1 MVLVTVLMIGSP
13 LVPIL
18 ASPAFA
24 ATLPPDFQEQV
35 VFGGLVQPTNIE
47 FAPDGRI
54 FVAEKRGTIKVFDNL
69 ADTTATIFADLSTNV
84 HDVWD
89 RGLFGL
95 ALAPNFPTDPSVYVL
110 YTYDAPPGQIAPVW
124 NDAVP
129 RDPNDGTCIVTGRLS
144 KLQANGNVMTG
155 GEQVL
160 ITDWCQ
166 QYPSHSVGD
175 LHFGADGALYVTG
188 GDGASFS
195 ATDFG
200 QLGNP
205 INPCGDP
212 PGGAMTPPSAEGG
225 ALRSQDLRTTG
236 DPTTLDGAVL
246 RLDPVTGAA
255 MPGNPLI
262 GSADVNARRIVAYGL
277 RNPFRFT
284 FRPGTNEI
292 WINDV
297 GWGTWEE
304 VNRITNPTAG
314 VTNFGWPCF
323 EGAGRMASYDSANLN
338 ICENLYA
345 SGGQTGPYM
354 AYNHNS
360 TVVAGESCPAGGS
373 SITGAAFYP
382 ASGGPYPAAYQGALF
397 FADYSRNCIWAMKPL
412 SPGGLPSP
420 NNIETF
426 VAGASGPTDLAIGP
440 GGELYYT
447 DLNTGTVRR
456 IRYFPANQ
464 PPVAQISASPTSG
477 GAPLTV
483 NFNGSGSTDADP
495 ADQGRLQY
503 RWDFTSDG
511 TVDATAETASFTYQ
525 TAGAYTASLTVVD
538 TLGAASTT
546 TVAITPGSSMPT
558 AFMDTPSGGLTW
570 AVGDTITFSGHATDP
585 EQGTLP
591 ASALTW
597 QLRMQ
602 HCSSATNCHIH
613 VLQNFVGVAS
623 GSFVAPDHEYPSY
636 LELQL
641 TVTDATGLTSTVT
654 RRLDPKTVT
663 LTFMAD
669 TAGLRITVGS
679 VTLSAP
685 FTVTVIQGSTVSVS
699 ALTPQK
705 YRGKWYYFTTW
716 SDGGAQTHTIT
727 APTFSTIVQGDV
739 HPRSASLSRLKLD
752 VEVAPD
758 AAIAAALIA
767 GPRALAPA
775 GRTLPPHGRGP
786 RACRR
791 LTTVDG
797 ERPNVGG

>member
-1 MVLVTVLMIGSP
+1 
-13 LVPIL
+13 
-18 ASPAFA
+18 
-24 ATLPPDFQEQV
+24 
-35 VFGGLVQPTNIE
+35 
-47 FAPDGRI
+47 
-54 FVAEKRGTIKVFDNL
+54 
-69 ADTTATIFADLSTNV
+69 
-84 HDVWD
+84 
-89 RGLFGL
+89 
-95 ALAPNFPTDPSVYVL
+95 
-110 YTYDAPPGQIAPVW
+110 
-124 NDAVP
+124 
-129 RDPNDGTCIVTGRLS
+129 
-144 KLQANGNVMTG
+144 
-155 GEQVL
+155 
-160 ITDWCQ
+160 
-166 QYPSHSVGD
+166 
-175 LHFGADGALYVTG
+175 
-188 GDGASFS
+188 
-195 ATDFG
+195 
-200 QLGNP
+200 
-205 INPCGDP
+205 
-212 PGGAMTPPSAEGG
+212 MTPPAAEGG
-225 ALRSQDLRTTG
+225 ALRSQDLRTLS

-246 RLDPVTGAA
+246 RLNPVTGAA

-262 GSADVNARRIVAYGL
+262 GSTDVNARRIIAHGL

-297 GWGTWEE
+297 GWGMWEE
-304 VNRITNPTAG
+304 VNRMTNPTAG

-323 EGAGRMASYDSANLN
+323 EGEGRMPSYDSANLTM
-338 ICENLYA
+338 CENLYA
-345 SGGQTGPYM
+345 GGGQTAPYF
-354 AYNHNS
+354 AYRHGS
-360 TVVAGESCPAGGS
+360 TVVAGETCATNQGS
-373 SITGAAFYP
+373 SVTGSVFYP
-382 ASGGPYPAAYQGALF
+382 ASGGPYPAEYQGALF
-397 FADYSRNCIWAMKPL
+397 FADYSRNCIWAMKPQ

-426 VAGASGPTDLAIGP
+426 VAGAAGPTDLAMGP

-511 TVDATAETASFTYQ
+511 TVDATTPTATFTYQ
-525 TAGAYTASLTVVD
+525 TAGVHTASLTVVD
-538 TLGAASTT
+538 TLGAAGTT

-570 AVGDTITFSGHATDP
+570 AVGDIVNFSGHATDP
-585 EQGTLP
+585 EQGTLS

-602 HCSSATNCHIH
+602 HCSSANNCHSH
-613 VLQNFVGVAS
+613 PVREWTGVAS
-623 GSFVAPDHEYPSY
+623 GSFTAPNHEYPSY

-641 TVTDATGLTSTVT
+641 TATDATGLTGTVT

-679 VTLSAP
+679 ATLSAP

-699 ALTPQK
+699 AVTPQK

-727 APTFSTIVQGDV
+727 APTFSTTY
-739 HPRSASLSRLKLD
+739 
-752 VEVAPD
+752 
-758 AAIAAALIA
+758 
-767 GPRALAPA
+767 RA
-775 GRTLPPHGRGP
+775 TFTRGP
-786 RACRR
+786 RSLLR
-791 LTTVDG
+791 LMLDL
-797 ERPNVGG
+797 

>member
-1 MVLVTVLMIGSP
+1 
-13 LVPIL
+13 
-18 ASPAFA
+18 
-24 ATLPPDFQEQV
+24 
-35 VFGGLVQPTNIE
+35 
-47 FAPDGRI
+47 
-54 FVAEKRGTIKVFDNL
+54 
-69 ADTTATIFADLSTNV
+69 
-84 HDVWD
+84 
-89 RGLFGL
+89 
-95 ALAPNFPTDPSVYVL
+95 
-110 YTYDAPPGQIAPVW
+110 
-124 NDAVP
+124 
-129 RDPNDGTCIVTGRLS
+129 
-144 KLQANGNVMTG
+144 MTG
-155 GEQVL
+155 SEQVL

-166 QYPSHSVGD
+166 QYPSHSIGD

-225 ALRSQDLRTTG
+225 ALRSQDLRTTA

-255 MPGNPLI
+255 MTGNPLI
-262 GSADVNARRIVAYGL
+262 GSTDVNARRIVAYGL

-284 FRPGTNEI
+284 FRPGTNEL

-297 GWGTWEE
+297 GWNIWEE

-323 EGAGRMASYDSANLN
+323 EGAGRMASYDNANLT
-338 ICENLYA
+338 ICENFYT

-360 TVVAGESCPAGGS
+360 TVVGGETCPAGSS

-447 DLNTGTVRR
+447 DLNNGTVRR

-464 PPVAQISASPTSG
+464 PPVAMLSASPTSG
-477 GAPLTV
+477 AAPLTV
-483 NFNGSGSTDADP
+483 NFNGTGSSDADP
-495 ADQGRLQY
+495 ADQGRLQF

-511 TVDATAETASFTYQ
+511 TVDATTPTAAFTYQ
-525 TAGAYTASLTVVD
+525 TAGLYTASLTVVD
-538 TLGAASTT
+538 TLGATATT
-546 TVAITPGSSMPT
+546 TVSITAGSSVPV
-558 AFMDTPSGGLTW
+558 AFMDTPSIGLTW

-585 EQGTLP
+585 EQGALS

-602 HCSSATNCHIH
+602 HCSSATNCHSH
-613 VLQNFVGVAS
+613 VVQDWVGVAG
-623 GSFVAPDHEYPSY
+623 GSFIAPDHEYPSY

-641 TVTDATGLTSTVT
+641 TATDADGLTNTIV

-663 LTFMAD
+663 LTFVAVP
-669 TAGLRITVGS
+669 AGLRITVGS
-679 VTLSAP
+679 ATLSTP
-685 FTVTVIQGSTVSVS
+685 FSVTVIQGSTVSVS
-699 ALTPQK
+699 AQSPQK
-705 YRGKWYYFTTW
+705 WRGKWYYFQSW

-727 APTFSTIVQGDV
+727 APALSTTFTATFI
-739 HPRSASLSRLKLD
+739 
-752 VEVAPD
+752 
-758 AAIAAALIA
+758 
-767 GPRALAPA
+767 
-775 GRTLPPHGRGP
+775 RG
-786 RACRR
+786 
-791 LTTVDG
+791 L
-797 ERPNVGG
+797 RP

>member
-1 MVLVTVLMIGSP
+1 MSRRRRLMRVLFVAAVMIGAP
-13 LVPIL
+13 LVPIQ

-35 VFGGLVQPTNIE
+35 VFTGLVQPTNIE

-54 FVAEKRGTIKVFDNL
+54 FVAEKRGTIKIFDNL
-69 ADTTATIFADLSTNV
+69 ADTTPTIFADLSTNV
-84 HDVWD
+84 HNVWD

-95 ALAPNFPTDPSVYVL
+95 ALAPNFPADPWVYVL
-110 YTYDAPPGQIAPVW
+110 YTLDAPPGQPAPVW
-124 NDAVP
+124 NDACP
-129 RDPNDGTCIVTGRLS
+129 NANDGTCVVTGRLS

-155 GEQVL
+155 SEQVL

-166 QYPSHSVGD
+166 QYPSHSIGD
-175 LHFGADGALYVTG
+175 LHFGADGALYATG

-200 QLGNP
+200 QLSNP

-225 ALRSQDLRTTG
+225 ALRSQDLRTPA

-284 FRPGTNEI
+284 FRPGTNEL

-297 GWGTWEE
+297 GWNTWEE

-323 EGAGRMASYDSANLN
+323 EGAGRMASYDSANLT

-360 TVVAGESCPAGGS
+360 TVVAGESCPAGSS
-373 SITGAAFYP
+373 SITGSAFYP

-397 FADYSRNCIWAMKPL
+397 FADYSRNCIWAMKPQT
-412 SPGGLPSP
+412 PGGLPSP

-426 VAGASGPTDLAIGP
+426 VAGAAGPTDMAIGP

-464 PPVAQISASPTSG
+464 PPVALISASPTSG
-477 GAPLTV
+477 SAPLTV
-483 NFNGSGSTDADP
+483 NFTGTGSTDADP
-495 ADQGRLQY
+495 ADQGRLQF

-511 TVDATAETASFTYQ
+511 AIDAITPTATFTYQ
-525 TAGAYTASLTVVD
+525 TAGLYTASLTVVD

-546 TVAITPGSSMPT
+546 TVAITPGSSVPT
-558 AFMDTPSGGLTW
+558 AFMDTPSVGLTW
-570 AVGDTITFSGHATDP
+570 AVGDTINFSGHATDP
-585 EQGTLP
+585 EQLTLP
-591 ASALTW
+591 TSALTW

-602 HCSSATNCHIH
+602 HCSSANNCHSH
-613 VLQNFVGVAS
+613 VLQDWTGVAS
-623 GSFVAPDHEYPSY
+623 GSFIAPDHEYPSY

-641 TVTDATGLTSTVT
+641 TATDASGLASTVV

-663 LTFMAD
+663 LTFAAAP
-669 TAGLRITVGS
+669 AGLRITVGPA
-679 VTLSAP
+679 TLSTP
-685 FTVTVIQGSTVSVS
+685 FSVTVIQGSTVSVS
-699 ALTPQK
+699 ATTPQK
-705 YRGKWYYFTTW
+705 LRGKWYHFAIW
-716 SDGGAQTHTIT
+716 SDSGAQTHIIT
-727 APTFSTIVQGDV
+727 APTVPTTFT
-739 HPRSASLSRLKLD
+739 A
-752 VEVAPD
+752 
-758 AAIAAALIA
+758 
-767 GPRALAPA
+767 
-775 GRTLPPHGRGP
+775 TFTRGP
-786 RACRR
+786 R
-791 LTTVDG
+791 
-797 ERPNVGG
+797 P